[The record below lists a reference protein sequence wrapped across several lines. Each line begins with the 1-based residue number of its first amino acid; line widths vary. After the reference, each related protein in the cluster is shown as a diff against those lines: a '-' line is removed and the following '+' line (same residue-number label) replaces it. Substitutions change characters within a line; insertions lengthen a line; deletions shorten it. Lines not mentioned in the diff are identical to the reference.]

1 MVLNANLRST
11 LDMLFR
17 EVSKISAAVFQPPR
31 SQSPAF
37 GLSANNNSGK
47 QNISPQNAIHFT
59 SLNLQRNCK
68 KIQMAVQCGRIPPEL
83 CQVLAVCNVL
93 LCALVLSLLVFAHS
107 RTVRLPR
114 CIYLA
119 VLVSSCASPS
129 LRICP
134 SFYLRPLIYVCLSIC
149 FYLSHT
155 LTGGRDD
162 DGGVGGT
169 FFKAMDVHGSY
180 AAMFPPLEGRIRERR
195 TQRTARI
202 FPKKKVRRQG
212 GSN

>member
-93 LCALVLSLLVFAHS
+93 LCALVLSLLVFAH
-107 RTVRLPR
+107 
-114 CIYLA
+114 
-119 VLVSSCASPS
+119 
-129 LRICP
+129 CP
-134 SFYLRPLIYVCLSIC
+134 STSLHLPSCVGLFLCLSESP
-149 FYLSHT
+149 YLSVFLPASLNLRLSVYMFLS
-155 LTGGRDD
+155 LT
-162 DGGVGGT
+162 
-169 FFKAMDVHGSY
+169 H
-180 AAMFPPLEGRIRERR
+180 INRR
-195 TQRTARI
+195 
-202 FPKKKVRRQG
+202 PRR
-212 GSN
+212 